1 MRKLKF
7 TTPVWLHP
15 KSLTGRLLFISLA
28 WLVIAL
34 TLGGYLISNAFR
46 SHVEEELDS
55 RLGQTLDVMVGMSDF
70 DGQGNIV
77 FSRDL
82 SDQRFDEP
90 YSGWY
95 WQVSAEGEEPYRS
108 RSLWDQALDL
118 NLGGPA
124 FTGAT
129 FEAEGPGGRRIRV
142 MVRDIILPG
151 SERVF
156 RYAVAGDASEMR
168 AHIARFDRI
177 ILWSLGILG
186 TGIILAMFLQL
197 AIGLSPLREVRKGL
211 SEIRT
216 GSARRLSRDCP
227 PEIEPLVNEMNAVLA
242 HNETLIE
249 RARTQIG
256 NLAHALKTP
265 LTVLTNETSSSPNS
279 RLGQAVEKQ
288 IATIRRHVDYHL
300 ARARAMGHARHIRAR
315 TQVGK
320 SAKSVARTVQR
331 LYRDKDLK
339 IQFDIERGLKFLG
352 ERQDL
357 EEILGNLVD
366 NAAKWGKGKVRIS
379 GRRLPPSSRG
389 AQFMLSVE
397 DDGPGIQDPKHS
409 RALERG
415 KRLDDSV
422 PGSGLGLAIVRDL
435 AKLYGGRVKLARS
448 PLGGLKVEV
457 LLPAENVPGKA

>member
-1 MRKLKF
+1 MRKLKLSA
-7 TTPVWLHP
+7 PVWLHP

-34 TLGGYLISNAFR
+34 ALGGYLISNAFR
-46 SHVEEELDS
+46 THVEEELDS
-55 RLGQTLDVMVGMSDF
+55 RLSQTLDVMVGMSDF
-70 DGQGNIV
+70 DEQGNIY

-118 NLGGPA
+118 NISGPA
-124 FTGAT
+124 FSGVT
-129 FEAEGPGGRRIRV
+129 FEAEGPGGRRIHV

-177 ILWSLGILG
+177 ILWSLGLLG

-197 AIGLSPLREVRKGL
+197 VIGLSPLREVRKGL
-211 SEIRT
+211 SAIRT
-216 GSARRLSRDCP
+216 GSAKRLAKDCP

-265 LTVLTNETSSSPNS
+265 LTVLTNETSSASGKGLS
-279 RLGQAVEKQ
+279 ETVEKQ
-288 IATIRRHVDYHL
+288 VAAIRRHVDYHL
-300 ARARAMGHARHIRAR
+300 ARARAMGHARHIKAR
-315 TQVGK
+315 THVEK

-331 LYRDKDLK
+331 LYGDKGLE
-339 IQFDIERGLKFLG
+339 FEFEFEPGLKFLG

-357 EEILGNLVD
+357 EEILGNLMD
-366 NAAKWGKGKVRIS
+366 NAAKWGKSKIRICARRSPRSGKGEV
-379 GRRLPPSSRG
+379 LV
-389 AQFMLSVE
+389 LSVE
-397 DDGPGIQDPKHS
+397 DDGTGIQDLKRP

-415 KRLDDSV
+415 KRLDETV

-435 AKLYGGRVKLARS
+435 TKLYGGKVKLARS
-448 PLGGLKVEV
+448 ELGGLKVEV
-457 LLPAENVPGKA
+457 LLPAEGQPGKG